1 MSWSDRALM
10 SWSDRAPKGWSD
22 PIRAGALAGLLALA
36 ACGFEPLYDPA
47 GPAAAVAGRVDV
59 AVIPGTTGY
68 LMRERLVERLGAGG
82 TPTHRLAIDLKLS
95 QVGVALTEDDVTS
108 RFDVVGVAEW
118 KLVPIAGTVP
128 VMAEEARAVSGYSA
142 PTSATTSAFAIL
154 SARRDAEERLALV
167 LADRI
172 AQRIA
177 VEAGAWSAPGGTALL
192 PPGGIGAPIPQDD
205 GPDLLP

>member
-1 MSWSDRALM
+1 MWWSDRT
-10 SWSDRAPKGWSD
+10 
-22 PIRAGALAGLLALA
+22 ICAGALAGALALA
-36 ACGFEPLYDPA
+36 GCGFEPLHDPA

-68 LMRERLVERLGAGG
+68 LMRERLIERLGAAG
-82 TPTHRLAIDLKLS
+82 TPTHRLAVDLSLT

-108 RFDVVGVAEW
+108 RFDVVGVAAW
-118 KLVPIAGTVP
+118 RLVPLDGTLP
-128 VMAEEARAVSGYSA
+128 ALAEEARAVSGYSA

-177 VEAGAWSAPGGTALL
+177 VEAAVWSAPGGTALL
-192 PPGGIGAPIPQDD
+192 PPGGLGAATPPDD
-205 GPDLLP
+205 GADPLP

>member
-1 MSWSDRALM
+1 MSWSDRAL
-10 SWSDRAPKGWSD
+10 RASAL
-22 PIRAGALAGLLALA
+22 AGALALAG
-36 ACGFEPLYDPA
+36 CGFEPLYDPA
-47 GPAAAVAGRVDV
+47 GPAASVAGRVEV

-68 LMRERLVERLGAGG
+68 LMRERLVERLGEGG
-82 TPTHRLAIDLKLS
+82 APTHRLAVDLKLS

-108 RFDVVGVAEW
+108 RFDVVGVADW
-118 KLVPIAGTVP
+118 KLTPIAGTVP
-128 VMAEEARAVSGYSA
+128 AMAEEARAVSGYSA

-177 VEAGAWSAPGGTALL
+177 VEAAAWSAPGATTLL
-192 PPGGIGAPIPQDD
+192 PPSGLGAPIPPDD
-205 GPDLLP
+205 GPDPLP

>member
-1 MSWSDRALM
+1 MWWSDRTLRGAALT
-10 SWSDRAPKGWSD
+10 A
-22 PIRAGALAGLLALA
+22 ALALA

-47 GPAAAVAGRVDV
+47 GPSAAVAGRVEV

-68 LMRERLVERLGAGG
+68 LMRERLIERLGEGG
-82 TPTHRLAIDLKLS
+82 SPTHRLAVDLRLT

-108 RFDVVGVAEW
+108 RFDVIGVADW
-118 KLVPIAGTVP
+118 KLVPLGGGVP
-128 VMAEEARAVSGYSA
+128 AVAEEERAVSGYSA

-177 VEAGAWSAPGGTALL
+177 LDADDWTRVGGASLL
-192 PPGGIGAPIPQDD
+192 P
-205 GPDLLP
+205 

>member
-1 MSWSDRALM
+1 MWWSEARLRAATLV
-10 SWSDRAPKGWSD
+10 
-22 PIRAGALAGLLALA
+22 GALALAG
-36 ACGFEPLYDPA
+36 CGFEPLYDPA

-68 LMRERLVERLGAGG
+68 RMRERLIERLGESGA
-82 TPTHRLAIDLKLS
+82 PTHRLAVDLRLS

-108 RFDVVGVAEW
+108 RFDVIGVAAW
-118 KLVPIAGTVP
+118 KLVALGGSVP
-128 VMAEEARAVSGYSA
+128 ALEEEERAVSGYSA

-177 VEAGAWSAPGGTALL
+177 VEAGSWSGGGGAGLL
-192 PPGGIGAPIPQDD
+192 P
-205 GPDLLP
+205 